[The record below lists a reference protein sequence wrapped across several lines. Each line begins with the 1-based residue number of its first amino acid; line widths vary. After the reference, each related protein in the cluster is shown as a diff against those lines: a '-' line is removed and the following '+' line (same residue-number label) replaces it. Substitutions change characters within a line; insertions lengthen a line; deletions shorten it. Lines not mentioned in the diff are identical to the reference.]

1 MDYSKEGFDKIHK
14 QADALS
20 ALEEARRWGF
30 ETLKIEERI
39 RANNPGLR
47 DFQLELAYDALV
59 SAHAAVK
66 ASRAA
71 LCKLMEP

>member
-47 DFQLELAYDALV
+47 DFQLRACLRC
-59 SAHAAVK
+59 
-66 ASRAA
+66 ASQRACSGEGVPGGS
-71 LCKLMEP
+71 L